1 MTLNKFQHRVEVFK
15 KASGGTCDKDTVIL
29 ALEAQDMNSVKISK
43 HTYLERNISVK
54 G

>member
-29 ALEAQDMNSVKISK
+29 SLEAQDMDSVDSFEI
-43 HTYLERNISVK
+43 YIDRVQYFI
-54 G
+54 

>member
-29 ALEAQDMNSVKISK
+29 ALEAQDMNSVKIK
-43 HTYLERNISVK
+43 NMQIYMHGLK
-54 G
+54 